1 MQFAAPAGPAS
12 GICDDG
18 PQWGHVASAR
28 HSGGVAVPESAS
40 RAMQQPAD
48 TSPLPGLPAETGTEA
63 GLSRAQ
69 AAERLARDGPNELP
83 SSKPRSVFAIAASI
97 VREPIFLLLIACGA
111 IYLLLGDKGE
121 ALMLMG
127 FVLVV
132 IAIAFVQERKAER
145 ALEALRD
152 LSSPR
157 ALVLRGG
164 EAQRIAGREVV
175 RGDLLLLAEGDR
187 VPADAVLVA
196 GKSLSADESLLTGES
211 VPVAKLPATIVPEAM
226 SPPGGDG
233 SPFLFSGTMIVQ
245 GKGSATVVATGGRTA
260 LGRIGRSLASL
271 VPEPSRIQ
279 TETARIVKRLA
290 ALGLAL
296 SALVALWYGA
306 TRGDWL
312 HGLLAGITLAMA
324 ILPEELPV
332 VLTLF
337 LGLGAWRIAQHGVLT
352 RHIPALEMLG
362 SATVLCVD
370 KTGTLTQNRMALSW
384 LWAAGQALELAK
396 LGKSELPESFHETVE
411 FALLASHRD
420 PFDPME
426 KAIHE
431 AAARTLEGTEHL
443 HGDWTFVSEYPLSP
457 DLMAMSRVW
466 RSPDLANCVIA
477 SKGAPEAVFD
487 LCHLD
492 AAMRK
497 AISGQVD
504 ALAARGLRVLG
515 VARAAFS
522 ATPLPPIQHD
532 FAFEF
537 LGLIGLADPV
547 REAVPAAIAE
557 SYAAGIR
564 VIMITG
570 DYPATAAAI
579 AREIGLRSPQ
589 SYVTGQQ
596 FEALDDAE
604 LARRVAQVDVYCR
617 ALPEQ
622 KLRIV
627 EALKANGDIV
637 AMTGDGVNDAPA
649 LRSAHIGIAMG
660 GRGTDVARESAALVL
675 LDDDFSSIVTA
686 VRFGRRIF
694 DNLRKAFCFV
704 IAVHLPI
711 IGISVIPLALGWPLL
726 LMPVHI
732 LFLQLIIDPACS
744 IVFEAEPEEAGAMR
758 RPPRAPASSLFDRD
772 TVALGFLQGLV
783 VLAVLLAMY
792 GVELARNHNIEE
804 ARALAFATMVLAS
817 LGLILSGRSRVR
829 GIVATFATPNPALWW
844 VVGGALALLAAIL
857 ALPALRGVFRFGVL
871 HPVDVAI
878 AILAAG
884 VCTAACEAAKR
895 LSPSGAPGART

>member
-1 MQFAAPAGPAS
+1 MQP
-12 GICDDG
+12 
-18 PQWGHVASAR
+18 
-28 HSGGVAVPESAS
+28 
-40 RAMQQPAD
+40 PAD
-48 TSPLPGLPAETGTEA
+48 ILPLQGLPAEAATA
-63 GLSRAQ
+63 VGLSPAQ
-69 AAERLARDGPNELP
+69 AAERLARDGPNELA
-83 SSKPRSVFAIAASI
+83 SSQPRSVLSIAANI

-111 IYLLLGDKGE
+111 IYLLLGDRGE
-121 ALMLMG
+121 ALMLLG
-127 FVLVV
+127 FVFVV
-132 IAIAFVQERKAER
+132 IAISFVQERKAER

-157 ALVLRGG
+157 ALVMRGG
-164 EAQRIAGREVV
+164 EPRRIAGREVV
-175 RGDLLLLAEGDR
+175 RGDLLVLAEGDR
-187 VPADAVLVA
+187 IAADAALVA
-196 GKSLSADESLLTGES
+196 GKSLSVDESLLTGES
-211 VPVAKLPATIVPEAM
+211 VPVAKLPAAIVPVAM
-226 SPPGGDG
+226 SPPGGEG

-245 GKGSATVVATGGRTA
+245 GKGSAVVLATGTGTA
-260 LGRIGRSLASL
+260 LGRIGRALATL
-271 VPEPSRIQ
+271 EAEPTRIQ
-279 TETARIVKRLA
+279 TETAGIVKRLA

-296 SALVALWYGA
+296 SALVALWYGTA
-306 TRGDWL
+306 RGDWL
-312 HGLLAGITLAMA
+312 HGLLAGLTLAMA

-337 LGLGAWRIAQHGVLT
+337 LGLGAWRIAQHRVLT

-384 LWAAGQALELAK
+384 LWAGGQALELAS
-396 LGKSELPESFHETVE
+396 LGKTDLPESFHETLE
-411 FALLASHRD
+411 FSLLASHRD

-443 HGDWTFVSEYPLSP
+443 HRDWSFVSEYPLSP
-457 DLMAMSRVW
+457 ELMAMSRVW
-466 RSPDLANCVIA
+466 RSPDLENYVIA

-492 AAMRK
+492 APVRATLG
-497 AISGQVD
+497 AEVD
-504 ALAARGLRVLG
+504 RLAARGLRVLG
-515 VARAAFS
+515 VARAAFR
-522 ATPLPPIQHD
+522 AAALPPIQHD

-547 REAVPAAIAE
+547 RETVPAAIAE

-570 DYPATAAAI
+570 DYPATAI
-579 AREIGLRSPQ
+579 AVARQIGLRSPQ
-589 SYVTGQQ
+589 SCLTGQQ
-596 FEALDDAE
+596 LDAMDSAE
-604 LARRVAQVDVYCR
+604 LGRRVGDIDIFCR
-617 ALPEQ
+617 AAPEQ

-627 EALKANGDIV
+627 DALKANGDIV

-686 VRFGRRIF
+686 VRIGRRIF

-711 IGISVIPLALGWPLL
+711 VGISVIPLALGWPLL

-744 IVFEAEPEEAGAMR
+744 IVFEAEPEEADAMR
-758 RPPRAPASSLFDRD
+758 RPPRATDSSLFDRD
-772 TVALGFLQGLV
+772 TVALGLLQGLG
-783 VLAVLLAMY
+783 VLAVLLAVY
-792 GVELARNHNIEE
+792 GLELGRNHNTEE

-817 LGLILSGRSRVR
+817 LGLILSGRSRLHGV
-829 GIVATFATPNPALWW
+829 IATFGTKNPALWW
-844 VVGGALALLAAIL
+844 VMGAAVALLAAIL
-857 ALPALRGVFRFGVL
+857 AVPALRDLFRFGVL
-871 HPVDVAI
+871 HPIDIAVAV
-878 AILAAG
+878 AAACL
-884 VCTAACEAAKR
+884 CTAACEAAKR
-895 LSPSGAPGART
+895 LAGIRAPLA